1 MGRWRHETSRATL
14 KAVMSG
20 ETILVVEDE
29 PSVARGLEYGLKAEG
44 FTVKVAVTG
53 AAAIQIARGGREA
66 PPPQLMLLDVR
77 LPDMSGFDV
86 CRALREE
93 GRTLPILMVTA
104 RDEEVDKVLG
114 LELGADDYIV
124 KPFSFRE
131 LLSRVRAALRRAY
144 GELAAAPAGMDRVSF
159 GDVVV
164 DLQRMRV
171 ERAGQNV
178 LLTPTEYRLLRHLVT
193 HSDQVFSRDSL
204 LEIVWGYDSSVDSQR
219 TVDVHMRHLREKLEA
234 DPATPKWLVT
244 VRGTGYMFTQKPA

>member
-1 MGRWRHETSRATL
+1 MP
-14 KAVMSG
+14 G

-44 FTVKVAVTG
+44 FSILVAATG
-53 AAAIQIARGGREA
+53 GQAIELARGAKGRPA
-66 PPPQLMLLDVR
+66 PHLMLLDIR

-93 GRTLPILMVTA
+93 GRALPILMVTA

-131 LLSRVRAALRRAY
+131 VLSRVRAALRRAY
-144 GELAAAPAGMDRVSF
+144 GELSSGAGAEKVSF

-171 ERAGQNV
+171 DKGGHPV
-178 LLTPTEYRLLRHLVT
+178 LLTPTEYRLLRHLAT
-193 HSDQVFSRDSL
+193 HPDQVFTRDSL
-204 LEIVWGYDSSVDSQR
+204 LEIVWGYASSVDSQR
-219 TVDVHMRHLREKLEA
+219 TVDVHVRHLREKLES
-234 DPATPKWLVT
+234 DPALPRWLVT
-244 VRGTGYMFTQKPA
+244 VRGAGYMFTQKTV

>member
-1 MGRWRHETSRATL
+1 
-14 KAVMSG
+14 MSG
-20 ETILVVEDE
+20 EMILVVEDE

-44 FTVKVAVTG
+44 FTVLIATNG
-53 AAAIQIARGGREA
+53 AAAITLARGGKDSRV
-66 PPPQLMLLDVR
+66 PHLMLLDIR

-86 CRALREE
+86 CRTLREE

-131 LLSRVRAALRRAY
+131 LLSRVHAALRRAY
-144 GELAAAPAGMDRVSF
+144 GELATTTGMERVGF
-159 GDVVV
+159 GNVVV

-171 ERAGQNV
+171 DRDGQNV

-193 HSDQVFSRDSL
+193 HPDQVFSRDSL

-219 TVDVHMRHLREKLEA
+219 TVDVHMRHLREKLEE
-234 DPATPKWLVT
+234 DPATPRWLVT

>member
-1 MGRWRHETSRATL
+1 MA
-14 KAVMSG
+14 G

-44 FTVKVAVTG
+44 FSVLVAGNG
-53 AAAIQIARGGREA
+53 ALALDLARGSKGRTA
-66 PPPQLMLLDVR
+66 PHLMLLDIR

-86 CRALREE
+86 CRTLREE
-93 GRTLPILMVTA
+93 GRSLPILMVTA

-131 LLSRVRAALRRAY
+131 LLSRVHAALRRAY
-144 GELAAAPAGMDRVSF
+144 GELAGPSGAERVTF
-159 GDVVV
+159 ADVAV

-171 ERAGQNV
+171 EKDGAV
-178 LLTPTEYRLLRHLVT
+178 VMLTPTEYRLLRHFVT
-193 HSDQVFSRDSL
+193 HPDQVFSRDSL

-219 TVDVHMRHLREKLEA
+219 TVDVHMRHLREKLEEDA
-234 DPATPKWLVT
+234 ASPRWLVT
-244 VRGTGYMFTQKPA
+244 VRGTGYMFAQKAG

>member
-1 MGRWRHETSRATL
+1 MP
-14 KAVMSG
+14 G
-20 ETILVVEDE
+20 ETILIVEDE
-29 PSVARGLEYGLKAEG
+29 PAVARGLEYGLKAEG
-44 FTVKVAVTG
+44 FSVLVANDG
-53 AAAIQIARGGREA
+53 ARALEIARGSRDLAA
-66 PPPQLMLLDVR
+66 PHLMLLDIR

-93 GRTLPILMVTA
+93 GRSLPILMVTA

-144 GELAAAPAGMDRVSF
+144 GELSSSASVQRVAF

-171 ERAGQNV
+171 DREGKVV

-193 HSDQVFSRDSL
+193 HPEQVFTRESL
-204 LEIVWGYDSSVDSQR
+204 LEIVWGYDSTVDSQR
-219 TVDVHMRHLREKLEA
+219 TVDVHVRHLREKLEA
-234 DPATPKWLVT
+234 DPALPRWLVT
-244 VRGTGYMFTQKPA
+244 VRGAGYMFTEKTG